1 MIRDVIGWVYKL
13 YLKQY
18 WNLARRAGISHMRF
32 IYQKT
37 RYEKTS
43 GDRHRA
49 KFTKPPARNWRNS
62 QWEIYLRKLLPAQAQ
77 WRIKH
82 ICEWGLHN
90 DMFWHG
96 KPTSQ
101 NYEKRR
107 LSYTRRSD
115 NFGITE
121 NTSWSRIKSV
131 STQQYRK
138 IYSCLITLFT
148 NSIVAVIAMSG
159 NYAPLLKH
167 MLGVLK
173 LRGLH

>member
-1 MIRDVIGWVYKL
+1 MIVNKLIDKARIYPSKAFAWINSCFPRKNLCSDPWWVYKL
-13 YLKQY
+13 YLKQC

-62 QWEIYLRKLLPAQAQ
+62 QWEIYLRKLLPAQAR

-90 DMFWHG
+90 DIV
-96 KPTSQ
+96 SQ
-101 NYEKRR
+101 PVK
-107 LSYTRRSD
+107 TMKSD
-115 NFGITE
+115 DCHPPGG
-121 NTSWSRIKSV
+121 
-131 STQQYRK
+131 Q
-138 IYSCLITLFT
+138 ITLGSPKT
-148 NSIVAVIAMSG
+148 PPG
-159 NYAPLLKH
+159 H
-167 MLGVLK
+167 E
-173 LRGLH
+173 